1 MPSWTD
7 PQEPV
12 LASVTALAAE
22 LADPIR
28 LTALQ
33 LLAAEGPHT
42 MSRLAAALEV
52 SAPRLGNHLTR
63 LRAAGLVEVEH
74 AGRHAIY
81 RLGRP
86 ELVDVLA
93 ALSRYAGHELPT
105 GRPVTAA
112 DIAHTCYDH
121 TAGRLGVAL
130 LAHLVDRGALS
141 APDGIAEELHL
152 GPDPAA
158 LGELGVDPADLD
170 PGRRKLATACLDR
183 THRLPH
189 LGGALGAQVLDA
201 LIARDLL
208 THEDGTRALTVTPT
222 GTRDL
227 PRLVPGFSVEN
238 DVVVI
243 NKPI

>member
-42 MSRLAAALEV
+42 MSRLAAALDV
-52 SAPRLGNHLTR
+52 TAPRLGNHLTR

-74 AGRHAIY
+74 TGRHAVY
-81 RLGRP
+81 RLARP
-86 ELVDVLA
+86 ELIDVLT
-93 ALSRYAGHELPT
+93 ALARWAGQELPT
-105 GRPVTAA
+105 GHPATAA

-121 TAGRLGVAL
+121 AAGRLGVAL
-130 LAHLVDRGALS
+130 LAHLVDRGALT
-141 APDGIAEELHL
+141 APDGTAEQLRL
-152 GPDPAA
+152 GPDGAA
-158 LGELGVDPADLD
+158 LADLGVDPAGLD

-189 LGGALGAQVLDA
+189 LGGALGAQILDG
-201 LIARDLL
+201 LIDRGLL
-208 THEDGTRALTVTPT
+208 TREDGTRVLLPT
-222 GTRDL
+222 AAGAREL
-227 PRLVPGFSVEN
+227 PRLVPGFR
-238 DVVVI
+238 
-243 NKPI
+243 P